1 MDRSTLNQTLLSF
14 DTAGQMIEFLTK
26 YFDLNVSI
34 KGTAKLMFVKGL
46 LLGLDMIRAHPKNK
60 TKWRV

>member
-1 MDRSTLNQTLLSF
+1 MNKTLLSF

-60 TKWRV
+60 TK